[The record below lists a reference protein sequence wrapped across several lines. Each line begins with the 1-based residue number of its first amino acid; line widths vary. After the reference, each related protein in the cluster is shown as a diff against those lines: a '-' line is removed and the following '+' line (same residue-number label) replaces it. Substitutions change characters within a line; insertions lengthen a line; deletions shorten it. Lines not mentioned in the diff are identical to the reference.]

1 MCVCRSHQLHSQQTQ
16 CPLSWTQHNL
26 TSLIPEGQK
35 PHSTPPKST
44 CTQRTFTHLLQALTA
59 LSSHT
64 WGLPH
69 VALQYHSC
77 AYLQLPTAPLSWHG
91 LLPDHCL
98 ARWLGL
104 SHRRLPSWAC
114 PTQELWGQA
123 PGWGGPALHP
133 KSQSS
138 SSLTPPCVNVL
149 LDFHCSRWK

>member
-16 CPLSWTQHNL
+16 CPLSWAQHNL
-26 TSLIPEGQK
+26 TSLVPEGQK

-77 AYLQLPTAPLSWHG
+77 AYLQLPTAPCPGMASYLTTAWHG
-91 LLPDHCL
+91 GSDSATAGCHP
-98 ARWLGL
+98 
-104 SHRRLPSWAC
+104 
-114 PTQELWGQA
+114 
-123 PGWGGPALHP
+123 GPAPLRSCGDRPLAGEAQHC
-133 KSQSS
+133 
-138 SSLTPPCVNVL
+138 TPNLRAAAPSHLPV
-149 LDFHCSRWK
+149 